1 MSFLKAHGGV
11 VRGEVIDM
19 QFVVKL
25 EKTVH
30 EKLANLRTLSTYL
43 SLLDD
48 SQHIIIETN
57 AMLQNNIFFF
67 RYKFVFCKLWV
78 VDIYRNNLR
87 FVRKEV
93 EFGPGVAD
101 ATTQNEI

>member
-1 MSFLKAHGGV
+1 MSFLEAHGRV
-11 VRGEVIDM
+11 ARGEVIDM
-19 QFVVKL
+19 QFIVKL

-30 EKLANLRTLSTYL
+30 EKLTNLWTLSTYL

-48 SQHIIIETN
+48 SQHIIIESN

-67 RYKFVFCKLWV
+67 RYKFVFCKLCV
-78 VDIYRNNLR
+78 VDIYRINLK
-87 FVRKEV
+87 FVHKEV
-93 EFGPGVAD
+93 EFSPDVAD